1 MTLKDYVST
10 YEFYVVKEGL
20 EIRVGLKLDV
30 VIIVTIKIIALNKA
44 RIATTYAI
52 HASAVHPVSVLKN

>member
-20 EIRVGLKLDV
+20 EIRVGLKFDV
-30 VIIVTIKIIALNKA
+30 VIIVTIKKSL
-44 RIATTYAI
+44 
-52 HASAVHPVSVLKN
+52 